1 MTYFD
6 FFFFFEDV
14 ETSYV
19 SQVKLA
25 WESQRKAYTSQFF
38 ELDPCTVIILS
49 LSSFERFFFLLLF
62 LWLFCVGFFFLF
74 LLWVEAH
81 FPFLLSLF
89 ATILVVVLCQ

>member
-49 LSSFERFFFLLLF
+49 LSSFELFFSFAFFMVIL
-62 LWLFCVGFFFLF
+62 CGFFFIF